1 MPEAKSFFSRGFDL
15 VKGFF
20 FAGASHDTSKL
31 KSQESFIKQ
40 VLDESIIF
48 DKKYADEKM
57 LTQDQRS

>member
-48 DKKYADEKM
+48 DKK
-57 LTQDQRS
+57 